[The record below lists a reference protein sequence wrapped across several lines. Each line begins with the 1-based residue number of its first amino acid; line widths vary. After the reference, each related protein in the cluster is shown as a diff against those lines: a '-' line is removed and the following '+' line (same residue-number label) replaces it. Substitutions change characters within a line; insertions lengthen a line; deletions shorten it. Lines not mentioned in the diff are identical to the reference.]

1 MLKDKKNLLLLFF
14 TLVITFFI
22 YFSYQ
27 QNKIIG
33 LLNQEIIKLAN
44 QRQKI
49 VLEKYALQKDLQ
61 RLKDTIQVDSLNIPL
76 PEDEPKNEE

>member
-14 TLVITFFI
+14 TLVISFFI
-22 YFSYQ
+22 YLSYQ

-61 RLKDTIQVDSLNIPL
+61 RLKDTIQVDSLNLQL